1 MELRKYSS
9 RIEARETEQ
18 VARGGLHKSP
28 LSVAPHVAPAGDII
42 VIERRALLRECLARA
57 LRPTAGQSVRAFASV
72 EDWLDAA
79 KDASASV
86 VILSVSNADAG
97 ELSCEIALLTQ
108 APECPPLVIFSDADA
123 PGEIVK
129 ALHNGAR
136 GFIPTS
142 VSLDVA
148 VQALRLVGAG
158 GVFVPATSLI
168 AASQL
173 TKAEP
178 ARPNADDLFTG
189 RQMAVAEALSRGKSN
204 KLIAYELTMCES
216 TVKVHV
222 RNIMKKLKARN
233 RTEVAV
239 MVNAMIAAHAVQPTT
254 ARP

>member
-1 MELRKYSS
+1 MN
-9 RIEARETEQ
+9 
-18 VARGGLHKSP
+18 
-28 LSVAPHVAPAGDII
+28 
-42 VIERRALLRECLARA
+42 
-57 LRPTAGQSVRAFASV
+57 
-72 EDWLDAA
+72 
-79 KDASASV
+79 ASV
-86 VILSVSNADAG
+86 VILSVGNASTG
-97 ELSCEIALLTQ
+97 ELQREIALLTQ
-108 APECPPLVIFSDADA
+108 APERPPLVIFSDADA
-123 PGEIVK
+123 PGEIVT
-129 ALHNGAR
+129 ALHKGAR

-158 GVFVPATSLI
+158 GVFVPASSLI

-173 TKAEP
+173 TKMDP

-239 MVNAMIAAHAVQPTT
+239 MVNAMIAAHAVEPKT
-254 ARP
+254 AGP